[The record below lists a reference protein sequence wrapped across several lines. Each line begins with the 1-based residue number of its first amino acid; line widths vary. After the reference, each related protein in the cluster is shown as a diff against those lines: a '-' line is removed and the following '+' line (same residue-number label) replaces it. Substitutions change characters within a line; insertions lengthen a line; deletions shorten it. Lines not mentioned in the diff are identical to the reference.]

1 MSVCIFFSFAI
12 KSDLYL
18 SEDKW
23 KINITDNEWL
33 TQEKNLNVAGMMK
46 CHLSVFVTWTY
57 GMHGIDAADLHT
69 D

>member
-1 MSVCIFFSFAI
+1 MI
-12 KSDLYL
+12 DLG
-18 SEDKW
+18 
-23 KINITDNEWL
+23 
-33 TQEKNLNVAGMMK
+33 KNWNVAGMMK